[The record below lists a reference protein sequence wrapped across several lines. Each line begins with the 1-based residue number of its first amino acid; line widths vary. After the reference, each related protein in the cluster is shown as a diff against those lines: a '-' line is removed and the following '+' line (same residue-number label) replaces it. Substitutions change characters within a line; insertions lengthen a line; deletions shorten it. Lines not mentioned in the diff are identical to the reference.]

1 VPVATALPT
10 TASLS
15 GLLEVVLAEPS
26 LHAALTQ
33 AGTAQLQVHGPTAAR
48 PLLVAALARAGHPV
62 LAVTATDREAAELT
76 AELADLIG
84 GSGVAELPSW
94 ETLPHERL
102 SPRADTVGRRLA
114 VLRRLAHPEEGT
126 PLQVVVTG
134 VRSLIQPIL
143 AGLGE
148 IPPLRLR
155 VGQAHE
161 FGGVLARLEQ
171 LAYTRVDM
179 VDRRGEFAVR
189 GGIIDVFPPTSDHP
203 LRVEFWG
210 DEVSE
215 IRCFAVADQRSLA
228 PVAELHA
235 PPCRE
240 LLLTEEV
247 RAAAARLAGQVAPGP
262 LAQLLEKLAA
272 GIAAEGM
279 ESLIPVLAAQR
290 LVMLTAAMPPG
301 THVLLADP
309 ERIRTRAADLIRTG
323 KEFLEASWMAAAGG
337 GAAPVD
343 VAALDLS
350 ASAYRSL
357 EDVAAQARGRGL
369 AWWTLS
375 PLATDTGDQLQLQI
389 SAAQP
394 YHGDVDRAF
403 ADLRAHTAT
412 GGAAVVVVPGAGT
425 AQRACEQ
432 LREAQVPVVHATEG
446 LREPPTAGTVTVVR
460 GALEDGFVI
469 PALSLAV
476 LTETDL
482 TGARGGTGSRELVRM
497 PVRRRNAVD
506 PLTLRSGDFLVH
518 EQHGIGRFVQMV
530 QRTVGGATREYLL
543 VEYAPSKR
551 GQPPD
556 RLYLPTDQLDQI
568 TRYVGGEL
576 PTLNKL
582 GGSDW
587 AKTKSRARSAAKEIA
602 AELVQLYAARQSS
615 PGHAFGPDTPWQAE
629 LEDAFPHPETPDQL
643 AAINEVKAD
652 MRRPVPMDRVI
663 CGDVG
668 YGKTEIAVRAA
679 FKAVQ
684 DGKQVAVLVPTTLLA
699 QQHLQTFT
707 ERMRSFPVT
716 VRGLSRFAHPT
727 EAADVL
733 RGLADGTVDIVI
745 GTHRLL
751 QPGVRWKDLG
761 LVVVDEE
768 HRFGVEHKEH
778 IKALR
783 TAVDVLT
790 MSATPIPR
798 TLEMSLA
805 GIREMSTILTPPE
818 DRHPVLTYVGPYD
831 GKQVAAAIRRELLR
845 DGQVFYVHNRVSS
858 IEKAARRVRDL
869 VPEAR
874 VAVAHG
880 QMNEDIL
887 ERTVAGFWERAY
899 DVLVCTTI
907 VEAGLDIVNANTL
920 LVERGD
926 LLGLAQLHQLRGR
939 IGRGRERGY
948 AYFFYPP
955 QTALSEPAHDRLA
968 TIAQHTELGAGMAVA
983 MKDLEIRGAGNI
995 LGGEQSGHI
1004 AGVGFDLYIRLVG
1017 EAVEAFRGAA
1027 GAAASDGGPEPA
1039 PVRVELPVDAHLP
1052 HDYIPG
1058 ERLRLEAYRKIAEAV
1073 DAAGLDAVSEELRD
1087 RYGPLPPPVV
1097 TLLEVARF
1105 RQMCRAYGVAEVAVQ
1120 GSRLRL
1126 APLTLRDSQLV
1137 RLGRLYPQAVY
1148 KPAIRTLSVPRP
1160 TEGAG
1165 GIGAT
1170 PLRDRDLLDWCANLL
1185 TGVLGELTT
1194 SASTKTARA

>member
-1 VPVATALPT
+1 MPVATALPT
-10 TASLS
+10 TSAHLS
-15 GLLEVVLAEPS
+15 GLLEAVLPEPS
-26 LHAALTQ
+26 LRELVGRAGAPELAL
-33 AGTAQLQVHGPTAAR
+33 LGPPATR
-48 PLLVAALARAGHPV
+48 PLAVAALARAGHPV
-62 LAVTATDREAAELT
+62 LAVTATDREAG
-76 AELADLIG
+76 ELAAEVADVLG
-84 GSGVAELPSW
+84 AGVVAELPSW

-114 VLRRLAHPEEGT
+114 VLRRLAHPEEDPGGT
-126 PLQVVVTG
+126 SLRVVVAT
-134 VRSLIQPIL
+134 VRSLIQPML
-143 AGLGE
+143 GGLGE
-148 IPPLRLR
+148 IAPVRLR
-155 VGQAHE
+155 VGEEHD
-161 FGGVLARLEQ
+161 FDGVLARLAD
-171 LAYTRVDM
+171 LAYLRVDM

-189 GGIIDVFPPTSDHP
+189 GGIIDVFPPTADHP

-210 DEVSE
+210 DEVCE
-215 IRCFAVADQRSLA
+215 IRSFAVADQRTLA
-228 PVAELHA
+228 AAEVMHA

-240 LLLTEEV
+240 LLLTDAV
-247 RAAAARLAGQVAPGP
+247 RAAAAQLAAHAAAGP
-262 LAQLLEKLAA
+262 VGELLEKVAS
-272 GIAAEGM
+272 GVPAEGM
-279 ESLIPVLAAQR
+279 ESLIPVLVGPELA
-290 LVMLTAAMPPG
+290 LLTDAMPPG

-309 ERIRTRAADLIRTG
+309 ERIRARAADLVRTG
-323 KEFLEASWMAAAGG
+323 EEFLEASWMVAAGG

-357 EDVAAQARGRGL
+357 PDVAEHARATGV

-375 PLATDTGDQLQLQI
+375 PLTTDTEGPLRLQI
-389 SAAQP
+389 TAAQP
-394 YHGDVDRAF
+394 YHGDVARAF

-412 GGAAVVVVPGAGT
+412 GGAAVLVVPGTGT

-432 LREAQVPVVHATEG
+432 LRDAEVPAVHAAEG
-446 LREPPTAGTVTVVR
+446 LVEPPAAGTVTVVR
-460 GALEDGFVI
+460 GTLEDGFLA
-469 PALSLAV
+469 PALGLAV
-476 LTETDL
+476 LTETDI
-482 TGARGGTGSRELVRM
+482 TGARGGTGSRDMAKM

-506 PLTLRSGDFLVH
+506 PLALQPGDHVVH
-518 EQHGIGRFVQMV
+518 EQHGIGRFLEMV
-530 QRTVGGATREYLL
+530 ERTVGGSTREYLL

-551 GQPPD
+551 GHPGD
-556 RLYLPTDQLDQI
+556 RLFIPTDQLDQV

-587 AKTKSRARSAAKEIA
+587 AKTKGRARKAVKEIA
-602 AELVQLYAARQSS
+602 AQLVQLYAARQSA
-615 PGHAFGPDTPWQAE
+615 PGHPFGPDTPWQAE
-629 LEDAFPHPETPDQL
+629 LEDAFVYTETPDQL

-652 MRRPVPMDRVI
+652 MRRGVPMDRVV

-699 QQHLQTFT
+699 QQHLQTFSD
-707 ERMRSFPVT
+707 RMHSFPVT
-716 VRGLSRFAHPT
+716 VRGLSRFTHST
-727 EAADVL
+727 EAYEVL
-733 RGLADGTVDIVI
+733 AGLADGSVDIVI

-751 QPGVRWKDLG
+751 QAGVRWKDLG

-768 HRFGVEHKEH
+768 QRFGVEHKEH

-818 DRHPVLTYVGPYD
+818 ERHPVLTYVGGYD
-831 GKQVAAAIRRELLR
+831 DKQVGAAIHRELLR

-858 IEKAARRVRDL
+858 IEKAARRIREL

-880 QMNEDIL
+880 QMNEDQL
-887 ERTVAGFWERAY
+887 ERTVAGFWEREH

-907 VEAGLDIVNANTL
+907 VETGLDISNANTL
-920 LVERGD
+920 IVERGD

-939 IGRGRERGY
+939 VGRGRERGY
-948 AYFFYPP
+948 AYFLYPP
-955 QTALSEPAHDRLA
+955 ETPLTETAHDRLS
-968 TIAQHTELGAGMAVA
+968 TIAQHAELGAGMAVA

-1027 GAAASDGGPEPA
+1027 GAGPSGGVPEPA

-1073 DAAGLDAVSEELRD
+1073 DADGLAAVTDELTD
-1087 RYGPLPPPVV
+1087 RYGAPPPAVV
-1097 TLLEVARF
+1097 TLLDVARF
-1105 RQMCRAYGVAEVAVQ
+1105 RQVCRAHGVAEVTAPGSTLRFAPVQ
-1120 GSRLRL
+1120 
-1126 APLTLRDSQLV
+1126 LRDSQVV
-1137 RLGRLYPQAVY
+1137 RLGRLYPKAVHR
-1148 KPAIRTLSVPRP
+1148 PAMATLSVPRP
-1160 TEGAG
+1160 TEGSDRL
-1165 GIGAT
+1165 GAP
-1170 PLRDRDLLDWCANLL
+1170 PLRDRELLNWCTNLV
-1185 TGVLGELTT
+1185 TTVLT
-1194 SASTKTARA
+1194 SA